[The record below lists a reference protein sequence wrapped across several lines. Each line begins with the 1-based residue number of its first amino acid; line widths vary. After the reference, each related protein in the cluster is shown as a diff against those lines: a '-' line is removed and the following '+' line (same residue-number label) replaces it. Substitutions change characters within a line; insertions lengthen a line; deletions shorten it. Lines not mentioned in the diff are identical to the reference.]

1 MDGVSTPM
9 RYRPVVAITGP
20 RKGGFSRFF
29 IAMSVFLAGGWP
41 RMVVPGNEQSS
52 IHFDALIISGG
63 DDLNYALFENETCEL
78 DDIIDSSRDALEYAL
93 LHEAVMERKPVLGIC
108 RGYQLINVFFGG
120 SLMKDI
126 RRFGQKV
133 RYSPLAW
140 KPIEINEK
148 SCLAEITGTGRL
160 KINTLHHQAVEEPA
174 PGFEVCAEDNRGI
187 IQSIRYKHSLDIYG
201 VQWHPEYLFYL
212 SSHFKLFVNLIKRA
226 DPAI

>member
-1 MDGVSTPM
+1 MDGVFAPM
-9 RYRPVVAITGP
+9 RSRPVVAITGP
-20 RKGGFSRFF
+20 KKGGFSRFF
-29 IAMSVFLAGGWP
+29 IALSVFLAGGRP
-41 RMVVPGNEQSS
+41 KMVVPGNEQEQMP
-52 IHFDALIISGG
+52 FDALIISGG

-78 DDIIDSSRDALEYAL
+78 DDIIDSKRDALEYAL
-93 LHEAVMERKPVLGIC
+93 LHEAVVERKPVLGIC

-120 SLMKDI
+120 TLMKDI

-140 KPIEINEK
+140 KPIEIREK

-174 PGFEVCAEDNRGI
+174 PGFEVCAEDNKGI
-187 IQSIRYKHSLDIYG
+187 IQSIRYQSGLDIYG

-212 SSHFKLFVNLIKRA
+212 SSHFRLFVNLINA
-226 DPAI
+226 AEDAS